1 MLPRVNLVRGNSADY
16 LLFST
21 GDAISRT
28 IYARG
33 GWAEPLITISRMFY
47 EGGSAP
53 FVLDIGANLGA
64 YAIAVAQDLQALGG
78 VVYAYEAQRLVYYQL
93 CGNLILNRLDNV
105 HAFHMAI
112 GDEDGAIEIPR
123 IDYASSENIG
133 GFSLDQAIRD
143 KVSAVAIDPAQRA
156 ERVAMAR
163 LDSIAFPKPADL
175 IKIDVEGFELRVLE
189 GGVGFLEAGGFPPL
203 ILEAW
208 RDEWFRERRAELMAF
223 LARLGYTCFE
233 VLDEVVAQHPQ
244 HPRHVDFVVQDD
256 GGLQLVRT
264 R

>member
-1 MLPRVNLVRGNSADY
+1 
-16 LLFST
+16 
-21 GDAISRT
+21 
-28 IYARG
+28 
-33 GWAEPLITISRMFY
+33 MFY
-47 EGGSAP
+47 EGASAP

-64 YAIAVAQDLQALGG
+64 YAIAVAQDLQKLGG
-78 VVYAYEAQRLVYYQL
+78 AVHAYEAQRLVYYQL

-112 GDEDGAIEIPR
+112 GHEDGSIEIPQ

-133 GFSLDQAIRD
+133 GFSLDQVIRD
-143 KVSAVAIDPAQRA
+143 KVSAVTIDQARRA

-163 LDSIAFPKPADL
+163 LDSIAFPKTADL

-223 LARLGYTCFE
+223 LARLGYACFE

-244 HPRHVDFVVQDD
+244 HPRHVDFVVQGD